1 MSAITVDSLDLDTL
15 QMGEAIWNASRT
27 SMFAPIWQMRQQGL
41 VRRPVVLEI
50 ITDRSSM
57 SLPHLLPEAPRGARY
72 FPGDGTPTA
81 PTVGPG
87 VRPSA
92 PVTVDLIINDAECQ
106 AALHRLDMWVW
117 GQVMQTLSTPPPD
130 PNDAGFALGGGGGFY
145 TETLQHRSYEGESR
159 AVMHLTSNARD
170 EVALQKTAQYPQHSE
185 NCVVSDIASGSA
197 VIPTVH
203 LTGVSLQSHSCRAA
217 WRLKKLVMVA

>member
-1 MSAITVDSLDLDTL
+1 MDLDTL

-27 SMFAPIWQMRQQGL
+27 SMFAPVWQMRQQGL
-41 VRRPVVLEI
+41 VRRPVVLQI

-81 PTVGPG
+81 PTAGPG

-130 PNDAGFALGGGGGFY
+130 PNDAVGGAAFGHAWTHGLFFLLWPCKGHSRQPFY
-145 TETLQHRSYEGESR
+145 SCTKK
-159 AVMHLTSNARD
+159 
-170 EVALQKTAQYPQHSE
+170 QKKIRRMS
-185 NCVVSDIASGSA
+185 
-197 VIPTVH
+197 
-203 LTGVSLQSHSCRAA
+203 
-217 WRLKKLVMVA
+217 